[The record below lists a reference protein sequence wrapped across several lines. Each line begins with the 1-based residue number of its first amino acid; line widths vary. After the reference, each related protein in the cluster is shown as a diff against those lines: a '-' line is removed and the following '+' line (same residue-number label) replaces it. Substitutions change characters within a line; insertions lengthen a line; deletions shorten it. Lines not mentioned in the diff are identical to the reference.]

1 MPSPIIT
8 PRLTHL
14 LSSRLPPS
22 SFCPSEVARALTS
35 DDLARGGY
43 AGWRDAM
50 PDVRR
55 AVAAARARGEC
66 EVLQRGSVV
75 RGDVG
80 EELEGLTGP
89 LRVRAVGEGRAREE
103 G

>member
-1 MPSPIIT
+1 
-8 PRLTHL
+8 
-14 LSSRLPPS
+14 
-22 SFCPSEVARALTS
+22 
-35 DDLARGGY
+35 
-43 AGWRDAM
+43 M